1 MTLMPPATQAD
12 NTDASSSPQRL
23 VTVLAFLAGYVDTF
37 GFVGLF
43 GLFTSHVTTNFVL
56 IGANIVGQGQ
66 GVLLKLSAFPAF
78 IVGVAVAKCVV
89 QFRSRRGMS
98 SERAIYVLQAVCLCF
113 MMFAG
118 LAALPVRSPD
128 SAAVIVAGLFGA
140 VAMGIQNAH
149 SQLVLTGQPLTTMMT
164 QNITRGVIDAI
175 DAMTGR
181 AAETKGAARARLAD
195 TLLPVCGF
203 AVGAIVAAIACV
215 QASFWALLF
224 PVTLLAILALRA
236 GTEARAVGE

>member
-1 MTLMPPATQAD
+1 M
-12 NTDASSSPQRL
+12 PQRL
-23 VTVLAFLAGYVDTF
+23 ITVLAFLAGYVDTF

-78 IVGVAVAKCVV
+78 IAGVAVAKCAVEFSV
-89 QFRSRRGMS
+89 RRGVS
-98 SERAIYVLQAVCLCF
+98 AERAIYVLQAVCLSF

-118 LAALPVRSPD
+118 LAALPVHSAD

-140 VAMGIQNAH
+140 IAMGIQNGH
-149 SQLVLTGQPLTTMMT
+149 SQLVLAGKPLTTTMT
-164 QNITRGVIDAI
+164 QNITLGVIDAI
-175 DAMTGR
+175 EAMMGR
-181 AAETKGAARARLAD
+181 GAETKAAARARFAD

-203 AVGAIVAAIACV
+203 AVGAIVAAIAWV

-236 GTEARAVGE
+236 STEACAVGE